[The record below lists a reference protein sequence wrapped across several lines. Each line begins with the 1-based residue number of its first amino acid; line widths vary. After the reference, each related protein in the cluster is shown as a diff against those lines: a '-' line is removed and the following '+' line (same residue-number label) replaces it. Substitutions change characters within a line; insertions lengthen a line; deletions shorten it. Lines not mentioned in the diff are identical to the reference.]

1 VLFFFFGFLVA
12 IFLILEVAKY
22 VDVLVYEGTTT
33 KQLSDFFC
41 GKFSLF
47 GNKSFGKKEHSVTN
61 SLFSLPIK
69 EIF

>member
-1 VLFFFFGFLVA
+1 
-12 IFLILEVAKY
+12 LEVAKY

-47 GNKSFGKKEHSVTN
+47 GNKSFGKSLEKGTFCNKFSVFIAN
-61 SLFSLPIK
+61 KRNLK
-69 EIF
+69 KK